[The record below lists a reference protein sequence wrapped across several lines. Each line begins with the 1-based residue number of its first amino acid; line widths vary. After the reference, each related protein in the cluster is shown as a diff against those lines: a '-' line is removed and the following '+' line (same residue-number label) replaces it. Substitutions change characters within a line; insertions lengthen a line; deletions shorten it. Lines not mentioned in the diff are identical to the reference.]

1 MSGPAK
7 RRHRPKISRQIVLPW
22 KKSVEMAFTSL
33 RVRFF
38 RSLITTFSLVLAI
51 AFLSFTLSNTA
62 IARELYR
69 IYGDM
74 ALPLLTQDGY
84 VFDQAGAV
92 INAGPKDIWLIVL
105 SLLVCTVGIVNAQL
119 MSVTE
124 RFREIGIM
132 KCLGALDRFILR
144 LFLIEALI
152 LGIMG
157 AGAGGILGMFAAWAG
172 SLVHFDDLDSAKIS
186 LIPLMAQAVLAW
198 GTGIGLSVFGVLYPA
213 ILAAKLQPVIVMKEE
228 Y

>member
-1 MSGPAK
+1 MPGRIK
-7 RRHRPKISRQIVLPW
+7 RRLKPKISRQIVLPW
-22 KKSVEMAFTSL
+22 KKSVEMAINSL
-33 RVRFF
+33 RLRFF

-69 IYGDM
+69 IYGDT
-74 ALPLLTQDGY
+74 ALPLLIKDGY
-84 VFDQAGAV
+84 VMDQARSA

-132 KCLGALDRFILR
+132 KCLGALDRIILR

-152 LGIMG
+152 LGVLG
-157 AGAGGILGMFAAWAG
+157 AGAGGILGLSAAWTG
-172 SLVHFDDLDSAKIS
+172 SLIHFEDLAITRIS
-186 LIPLMAQAVLAW
+186 LIPLLTQVFWAW
-198 GTGIGLSVFGVLYPA
+198 GTGIGLSVLGVLYPA

>member
-1 MSGPAK
+1 MI
-7 RRHRPKISRQIVLPW
+7 RP
-22 KKSVEMAFTSL
+22 
-33 RVRFF
+33 
-38 RSLITTFSLVLAI
+38 RSA
-51 AFLSFTLSNTA
+51 
-62 IARELYR
+62 
-69 IYGDM
+69 
-74 ALPLLTQDGY
+74 
-84 VFDQAGAV
+84 

-132 KCLGALDRFILR
+132 KCLGALDRIILR

-152 LGIMG
+152 LGVLG
-157 AGAGGILGMFAAWAG
+157 AGAGGILGLSAAWAG
-172 SLVHFDDLDSAKIS
+172 SLVHFEDLAITRIS
-186 LIPLMAQAVLAW
+186 LMPLLTQVFWAW
-198 GTGIGLSVFGVLYPA
+198 GTGIGLSVLGVLYPA